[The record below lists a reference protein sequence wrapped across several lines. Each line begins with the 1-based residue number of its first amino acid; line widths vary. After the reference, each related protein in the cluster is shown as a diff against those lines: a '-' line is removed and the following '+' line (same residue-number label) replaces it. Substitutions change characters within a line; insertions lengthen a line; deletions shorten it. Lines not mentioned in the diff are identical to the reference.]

1 MSSEVKADA
10 LAMLAAA
17 QSKKERYIDHLTSTD
32 MNDALIAFN
41 SRWSLDGDYLR
52 CTECKRPQI
61 ASKADQAFVHQADCT
76 KPHADHTH
84 PWHDLR
90 HLLRGLPEQPRQ
102 SEGGQDE

>member
-1 MSSEVKADA
+1 MA
-10 LAMLAAA
+10 
-17 QSKKERYIDHLTSTD
+17 HLTSTD

-76 KPHADHTH
+76 KPHADHAH

-90 HLLRGLPEQPRQ
+90 NLLRGLPEQPRQ
-102 SEGGQDE
+102 GEGGQDE